1 MQHLKL
7 SDEIVLAAG
16 ELNPLIP
23 HPIEM
28 IVGSIAFLLLL
39 AVMKRKVVPMFE
51 KAYAAR
57 TEAIEGGIERAEKA
71 QLEAQRA
78 LLQYNE
84 QLSSAQGEAAKLRED
99 ARIQGAAIL
108 EELRTKAQE
117 EAARITAAASASIE
131 AERQQ
136 AITSLRNEVGALAV
150 ELASKIVGEA
160 LDDQARQSRIVDR
173 FIEDLEKSKSPVKKK
188 LEKEENENPSRRK
201 QPSIT
206 CDCTRQAR
214 CCRQGRN
221 SG

>member
-1 MQHLKL
+1 MQRINIL
-7 SDEIVLAAG
+7 AG
-16 ELNPLIP
+16 EGSLNPLIP
-23 HPIEM
+23 HTAE
-28 IVGSIAFLLLL
+28 IVVGFIAFTLLFLVL
-39 AVMKRKVVPMFE
+39 KSKVVPMFE

-57 TEAIEGGIERAEKA
+57 TEAIEGGMERAEKA

-78 LLQYNE
+78 LVQYNE
-84 QLSSAQGEAAKLRED
+84 QLSSAQGEASKLRED

-117 EAARITAAASASIE
+117 EAARITAAAHASIE

-173 FIEDLEKSKSPVKKK
+173 FIEDLEKSK
-188 LEKEENENPSRRK
+188 
-201 QPSIT
+201 
-206 CDCTRQAR
+206 
-214 CCRQGRN
+214 
-221 SG
+221 